1 MDRVAGA
8 ANKSSFVIFR
18 DGGAEHNGR
27 NIVKAFV
34 RFTLALGISLG
45 VSAGAMAAGLEDIPK
60 DIQER
65 LYNPN
70 MIDPDQ
76 PIAESAYV
84 DWKAKKGPPWTIGYA
99 SSYAG
104 NTWRAAVM
112 NRLQNEIIPK
122 WEKLGLLKEVI
133 ITQSNLND
141 SVQIQQ
147 MRQLVD
153 QGVDAIIVCCS
164 NPTALNQTVKY
175 AYDRG
180 VPVFSLTGYLTS
192 PYSVN
197 TSTNYQLGG
206 YELGKWLAEEIGGKG
221 NVMVVQG
228 IPGTSGSDSQDRGI
242 KAALAEYP
250 DVKVVGDVAGMWT
263 DQVAQGEVQR
273 WLATNPGQ
281 LDGIVVQSAA
291 ELGVLRAL
299 QQSGREMIPVAIGGE
314 LGALCYW
321 RQNPDYI
328 SAAWQLWPPGDE
340 FELVWNIMM
349 RTLQGQGPKVQSIL
363 VDPIKITYADVEK
376 AVPADCSMDN
386 DQWYEVGTMNWGSDP
401 AFLDAFFTKP
411 ADPEA
416 YKP

>member
-1 MDRVAGA
+1 MKA
-8 ANKSSFVIFR
+8 I
-18 DGGAEHNGR
+18 GR
-27 NIVKAFV
+27 IA
-34 RFTLALGISLG
+34 LALGIALG
-45 VSAGAMAAGLEDIPK
+45 LSAGVAAAAGLDDIPQ
-60 DIQER
+60 DVRDR
-65 LYNPN
+65 LYNPK

-76 PIAESAYV
+76 PIGASPYV
-84 DWKAKKGPPWTIGYA
+84 DWKPKKGPPWKIGYA

-122 WEKLGLLKEVI
+122 WKELGLISEVV

-192 PYSVN
+192 EYSVN
-197 TSTNYQLGG
+197 ASTNYQLGG
-206 YELGKWLAEEIGGKG
+206 YQLGKWLADEIGGKG

-250 DVKVVGDVAGMWT
+250 DIKIVGDVAGMWT

-299 QQSGREMIPVAIGGE
+299 QQSGRDMIPVAIGGE

-340 FELVWNIMM
+340 FELIWNIMM
-349 RTLQGQGPKVQSIL
+349 RTLEGQGPKVQSIL
-363 VDPIKITYADVEK
+363 VDPIKITYAEVEK
-376 AVPADCSMDN
+376 ALPADCSMDN
-386 DQWYEVGTMNWGSDP
+386 DKWYEVGVANWGSDP
-401 AFLDAFFTKP
+401 KFLDAFFARP
-411 ADPEA
+411 ADPEK